1 MCSVINIKLG
11 NANRIF
17 NPLNDYYLIGS
28 SSDNGTITLAYL
40 EVYNNEFIP
49 ESNSRSKKKMI
60 RKADVWFDLTLGECF
75 PNKGPPIVEKV

>member
-28 SSDNGTITLAYL
+28 SSDNGAITLAYL

-49 ESNSRSKKKMI
+49 ESNSRSKKK
-60 RKADVWFDLTLGECF
+60 
-75 PNKGPPIVEKV
+75 